1 MARRKQLRAIPVVR
15 EGTWLPH
22 QPVDH
27 VTVLDPVLAATAQTR
42 QTLHTP
48 ARVPHLDRLRADP
61 RLHPFADQPARH
73 RVDIALQVDRAA
85 AVHTHLPTLARL
97 QTTLRQRPQLRHFLG
112 QLVLTVGIPLGE
124 QRTHERFVLRPA
136 GEVPVAPQQQR
147 LVQRPLEPVMT
158 LLAVPVLIGLA
169 RLDGLALQTVVPQQT
184 LVTLRKRRPFRPR
197 RHRRRQA
204 IRAVHLRHSAQ
215 FPQRILQALAQTLV
229 ALREADR
236 ARLPVRVGQHEVVQ
250 QVLEHHAVDRHSQL
264 RAVREVAGA
273 DPTGV
278 MVLREEHL
286 PGRAVQPT
294 PLLDPPLQR
303 PQLTVG
309 ETARTTPLQLLEQ
322 GLRLQ
327 AGVEL
332 EHPGQLGPN
341 LGERIGFG
349 TPVPVHETHLAG
361 QPAKLPVLP
370 RRLGID
376 AGADRCQLLADA
388 AALETTELAHL
399 RIGDHREPPCF
410 LGS

>member
-1 MARRKQLRAIPVVR
+1 
-15 EGTWLPH
+15 
-22 QPVDH
+22 
-27 VTVLDPVLAATAQTR
+27 
-42 QTLHTP
+42 
-48 ARVPHLDRLRADP
+48 
-61 RLHPFADQPARH
+61 
-73 RVDIALQVDRAA
+73 VDRAA
-85 AVHTHLPTLARL
+85 AVHPQPPTLARL
-97 QTTLRQRPQLRHFLG
+97 QTTLRQRPQLRHLLG

-124 QRTHERFVLRPA
+124 QGTHKRFVLRPA

-147 LVQRPLEPVMT
+147 LVQRPLEPMVA
-158 LLAVPVLIGLA
+158 LLAVAVLVGLA

-184 LVTLRKRRPFRPR
+184 LVTLRERRPFRPR
-197 RHRRRQA
+197 RHRRRQT
-204 IRAVHLRHSAQ
+204 IRAMHLRHAAQ
-215 FPQRILQALAQTLV
+215 FRQRVLQPFAQAFV

-236 ARLPVRVGQHEVVQ
+236 PRLPVRVRQHEVVQ
-250 QVLEHHAVDRHSQL
+250 QMLEHHAVDRHPQF

-294 PLLDPPLQR
+294 PLLDPSLQR

-309 ETARTTPLQLLEQ
+309 EAARTTPLQLLEQ
-322 GLRLQ
+322 GLGLQ
-327 AGVEL
+327 AGVAR

-341 LGERIGFG
+341 RGERIGFG

-370 RRLGID
+370 CRLGID
-376 AGADRCQLLADA
+376 AGAERRQLLADA
-388 AALETTELAHL
+388 VALETTELAHL

-410 LGS
+410 WGSRWCTPARRPGIVIVVDEPNRQLRSGNLIVVGREL